1 MRDAVAA
8 LLAQHGVTPP
18 AKMLVAV
25 SGGVD
30 SVVLAHVLQALGFDI
45 SLAHMNYGLRSA
57 DSDADQAFV
66 ESLGKAWDVPV
77 HVKQVELESGANIQ
91 LAARDARYAWFEE
104 LQMTHGLEW
113 VATGHHA
120 HDHLETILFRLMRG
134 TGNAGLVG
142 IPVVRGC
149 IVRPLRNTPKPD
161 VLAYANQH
169 KLAWREDASNASD
182 KYTRNRIRHH
192 VVPLLEAS
200 DPDIVQRWLATS
212 EEALEQERAVQALAD
227 AWESELVVLPAEE
240 LWPGNPL
247 LWELLKRRGFTS
259 GQADQVVGLRDADS
273 GKAVRSTTHVAVQHG
288 GAVHVLAAPEAAPTP
303 ISIPDIEVLREVFDV
318 QMFAANEVPKAFF
331 ERNAFFVADF
341 DALEFPLVL
350 RRWQEGDR
358 IAPLGMTGTKLLSD
372 VFGQAK
378 VPVYARGHVPVLA
391 GPEGVLWVAGHAR
404 SRHGLLQKASAKAL
418 VVSLRPIV
426 TAH

>member
-30 SVVLAHVLQALGFDI
+30 SVVLAHVLRALGFDI
-45 SLAHMNYGLRSA
+45 SLAHMNYGLRGA
-57 DSDADQAFV
+57 DADADQAFV
-66 ESLGKAWDVPV
+66 ESLGKAWGVPV
-77 HVKQVELESGANIQ
+77 HVKQVELEPGANVQ

-104 LQMTHGLEW
+104 LQTTHGLKW

-120 HDHLETILFRLMRG
+120 HDHLETILYRLMRG

-149 IVRPLRNTPKPD
+149 IVRPLRNTPKPQ
-161 VLAYANQH
+161 VLAYAKQH

-182 KYTRNRIRHH
+182 AYTRNRIRHH
-192 VVPLLEAS
+192 VVPALEAR
-200 DPDIVQRWLATS
+200 DPGVVQHWLAAS
-212 EEALEQERAVQALAD
+212 DQALEQERAVQALAN

-240 LWPGNPL
+240 LWPRNPL

-288 GAVHVLAAPEAAPTP
+288 GAVHVLAAPDAPPAP
-303 ISIPDIEVLREVFDV
+303 ITIPDLAALREVFDV
-318 QMFAANEVPKAFF
+318 QVFAANEVPKAFF
-331 ERNAFFVADF
+331 ERNAFFVADP
-341 DALEFPLVL
+341 DALDFPLVL
-350 RRWQEGDR
+350 RRWEEGDR
-358 IAPLGMTGTKLLSD
+358 IAPLGMHGTKLLSD

-391 GPEGVLWVAGHAR
+391 GTQGVLWVAGHAR
-404 SRHGLLQKASAKAL
+404 SRHALLEAGTSQAL

-426 TAH
+426 